1 MDKIK
6 VGNKWVCLK
15 KKKKKK
21 KKSSKETKIGESDI
35 NVSEI
40 VEDGVM

>member
-15 KKKKKK
+15 KRKKK
-21 KKSSKETKIGESDI
+21 KKSWKKTKIEERDI
-35 NVSEI
+35 NVNEI
-40 VEDGVM
+40 VEDGVI